1 MPKNWLINSDKTSIS
16 NGEKMQNTAKLL
28 GYAGLL
34 PFIIIPISI
43 IVGLMDAYL
52 GYLHFVQYSAIILSF
67 MGGIHWLDA
76 LQNRRKNHQLFAAMV
91 PSIIAWLSLVFLDGT
106 ILLSI
111 LSLSHIGVL
120 IYDKYVLA
128 LEKDILLDYIQLR
141 VLLTTVVVI
150 SHLIMVYN

>member
-1 MPKNWLINSDKTSIS
+1 
-16 NGEKMQNTAKLL
+16 
-28 GYAGLL
+28 
-34 PFIIIPISI
+34 
-43 IVGLMDAYL
+43 
-52 GYLHFVQYSAIILSF
+52 
-67 MGGIHWLDA
+67 
-76 LQNRRKNHQLFAAMV
+76 MV

>member
-1 MPKNWLINSDKTSIS
+1 
-16 NGEKMQNTAKLL
+16 MQNTAKLL

-34 PFIIIPISI
+34 PFILIPVFIII
-43 IVGLMDAYL
+43 GLMDAYI

-76 LQNRRKNHQLFAAMV
+76 LQNRRKNHQLFASML
-91 PSIIAWLSLVFLDGT
+91 PSIVAWLSLVFLDGT
-106 ILLSI
+106 VLLSI
-111 LSLSHIGVL
+111 LSLSHLGVL
-120 IYDKYVLA
+120 VYDKYVLA
-128 LEKDILLDYIQLR
+128 LEKDILIEYTQLR